1 MVCNFVVGCS
11 NISLLEGRASPTR
24 FIEVGE
30 SPHEN
35 YSYNTGRFMSEASF
49 ISLLRI

>member
-1 MVCNFVVGCS
+1 M
-11 NISLLEGRASPTR
+11 ASPTR